1 MKNNQNKNSA
11 IEIINFIN
19 SLEIK
24 EHQKMQLFQMITK
37 IAREIEESTT
47 KIILS
52 KIRKELWTD
61 SEDSDNYEI
70 SFNN

>member
-52 KIRKELWTD
+52 KIRKEL
-61 SEDSDNYEI
+61 
-70 SFNN
+70 